1 VIDLHCHILPGV
13 DDGARDLDDSLA
25 MARQAAGDG
34 IGLVCATPHI
44 RHDHDVVIGEL
55 AERVAALN
63 HELSAQGIPV
73 EVARG
78 GEVAEAALDGLTP
91 GELMAVSLGGA
102 GRWVLLEPAPG
113 RLSDGLLARVESL
126 RRRGVGAVIAHP
138 ERHWGEDLPERLE
151 ALVAR
156 GALMQ
161 ITAAALENTASEPA
175 LIELAERGLVHLV
188 ASDSHSSHFGRPMT
202 VSGALRRLEGA
213 SRVGSHL
220 DWISRQAP
228 EAIVRG
234 LDVEPPFGTAA

>member
-1 VIDLHCHILPGV
+1 MIDLHCHILPGV

-34 IGLVCATPHI
+34 IGTVCATPHI

-63 HELSAQGIPV
+63 HELSAHGIPV

-91 GELMAVSLGGA
+91 GELRAVSLGGT

-113 RLSDGLLARVESL
+113 RLSDSLLARVEDL
-126 RRRGVGAVIAHP
+126 RGRGAGAVIAHP
-138 ERHWGEDLPERLE
+138 ERHWGEDMFDRLE
-151 ALVAR
+151 AMVER

-161 ITAAALENTASEPA
+161 VTAAALENPASERPM
-175 LIELAERGLVHLV
+175 LELAERGLVHLV
-188 ASDSHSSHFGRPMT
+188 ASDAHSSHFGRPLTM
-202 VSGALRRLEGA
+202 SGAVARLEGV
-213 SRVGSHL
+213 SRVGPHL
-220 DWISRQAP
+220 DWIAREAP